1 MQALCLLAQALTFC
15 TDWMTEMGYGQQ
27 MCTVYEDNAACCL
40 QSTGEHQSSKSAH
53 YRRDQATIEEM
64 VTTGKMWIQHCP
76 SHLNVADIGTKIV
89 KPVSQYEFLSN
100 RLAGHDTEI
109 PLTLEMQKVL
119 ARVMVIMPE
128 DQGF

>member
-1 MQALCLLAQALTFC
+1 M
-15 TDWMTEMGYGQQ
+15 
-27 MCTVYEDNAACCL
+27 
-40 QSTGEHQSSKSAH
+40 
-53 YRRDQATIEEM
+53 
-64 VTTGKMWIQHCP
+64 TTGKMWIQHCP

-109 PLTLEMQKVL
+109 PLTLEMQNVL